1 MSVADEAGPTGGA
14 SPGSPQGAEEGAPE
28 GPAPEAVEGAT
39 GDLRQRAVDVL
50 CEAFADDVMTVEEF
64 ERRVEVAHRAASVE
78 ELRALLAD
86 LPRERYALTRSRDSG
101 AAGARGAD
109 RPGHLART
117 FPSPARARLEEV
129 PERSFL
135 GGVMGGGSRTGPWI
149 PARWNGCVAVMG
161 GVEMDF
167 REAIFPPGVTQVH
180 VLAFWGGIEMIVP
193 PGVRVESSVV
203 GVMGGFD
210 EKRTVAPTDDPDA
223 PTLRITGLAIM
234 GGIDL
239 QVRYPGET
247 SKDARRRVK
256 EERKR
261 LARVSRGELPE
272 PEDEGRG

>member
-1 MSVADEAGPTGGA
+1 MGRYGAMSIADDARPSGAAG
-14 SPGSPQGAEEGAPE
+14 EGAAGKAIE
-28 GPAPEAVEGAT
+28 GTA

-64 ERRVEVAHRAASVE
+64 ERRVEVAHDAASVE

-86 LPRERYALTRSRDSG
+86 LPQERYALTRSRDSG
-101 AAGARGAD
+101 GARARAMD

-135 GGVMGGGSRTGPWI
+135 GGVMGGGSRKGPWI

-180 VLAFWGGIEMIVP
+180 VFAFWGGIELVVP

-223 PTLRITGLAIM
+223 PTLRIAGLAMM

-272 PEDEGRG
+272 PEGEERG